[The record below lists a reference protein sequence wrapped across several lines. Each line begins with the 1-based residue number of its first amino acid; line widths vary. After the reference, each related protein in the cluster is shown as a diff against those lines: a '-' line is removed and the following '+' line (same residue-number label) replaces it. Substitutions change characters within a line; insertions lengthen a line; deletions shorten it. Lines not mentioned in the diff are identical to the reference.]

1 MLRLSKLTD
10 YALLMTD
17 YLAKRLDSLSSMSDI
32 SKQTH
37 VPRATVRKILNRLL
51 DAGVVRSVRGI
62 RGGYQLADAPD
73 RISIARI
80 IDAMEGPLAMTECN
94 QPGSL
99 CSMECH
105 CQLRGNWIQINRW
118 VNNLLSSMTLADLT
132 RPITFEAFKNKV
144 GNADGKSVSFY
155 RDAG

>member
-10 YALLMTD
+10 YALLVTD
-17 YLAKRLDSLSSMSDI
+17 YLAKRPDLLNSMTDI

-51 DAGVVRSVRGI
+51 DAGIVRSVRGI
-62 RGGYQLADAPD
+62 HGGYQLAASSEC
-73 RISIARI
+73 ISIAQV

-105 CQLRGNWIQINRW
+105 CQLRGNWIQINQW
-118 VNNLLSSMTLADLT
+118 VNNLLKSMTLADLT
-132 RPITFEAFKNKV
+132 RPMSFDVFKTKI
-144 GNADGKSVSFY
+144 GNADGKSVGFF
-155 RDAG
+155 RDIG

>member
-1 MLRLSKLTD
+1 
-10 YALLMTD
+10 MTD
-17 YLAKRLDSLSSMSDI
+17 YLAKRRDSLSSMSDI

-73 RISIARI
+73 RISIARV

-132 RPITFEAFKNKV
+132 RPLTFEAFKDKV
-144 GNADGKSVSFY
+144 GTANGKSVGFH

>member
-10 YALLMTD
+10 YALLVTD
-17 YLAKRLDSLSSMSDI
+17 YLAKRPDTLNSMSDI

-51 DAGVVRSVRGI
+51 DAGIVRSVRGI
-62 RGGYQLADAPD
+62 HGGYQLASTADS
-73 RISIARI
+73 ISIARV

-94 QPGSL
+94 QPGGL

-105 CQLRGNWIQINRW
+105 CQLRGNWIQINQW
-118 VNNLLSSMTLADLT
+118 VNSLLKSMTLADLA
-132 RPITFEAFKNKV
+132 RPMSFEVFKTKISAV
-144 GNADGKSVSFY
+144 DGKNLGFY
-155 RDAG
+155 RDIG

>member
-17 YLAKRLDSLSSMSDI
+17 YLAKRRDSLSSMSDI
-32 SKQTH
+32 SKQTR

-51 DAGVVRSVRGI
+51 DAGIVRSVRGI
-62 RGGYQLADAPD
+62 HGGYQLADTPD
-73 RISIARI
+73 RISIARV

-144 GNADGKSVSFY
+144 DNADGKSIGIY